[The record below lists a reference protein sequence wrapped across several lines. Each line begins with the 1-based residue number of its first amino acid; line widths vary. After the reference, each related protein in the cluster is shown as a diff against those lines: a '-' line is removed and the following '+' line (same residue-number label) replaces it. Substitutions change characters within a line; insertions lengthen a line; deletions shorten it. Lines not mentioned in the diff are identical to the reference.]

1 MRPNKK
7 LSQKSKGEK
16 RFAFVVDG
24 ECEFWYVQMLKRN
37 EQTINVT
44 LEPKLPQKKTFSEQ
58 HSLVV
63 QLSNN
68 YDKVFWIVDFD
79 VIIRETDQVKKGK
92 KSVLQEFKEYHEKL
106 IKNYCEKVTVI
117 INNPCLEYWY
127 LLHFVETS
135 KPFATYEKLE
145 KELKKHLANY
155 SKSEKFHT
163 KQNNDIYLQLKPF
176 INTAI
181 KNAKKLPVFDFSNPH
196 SGMTQMQLFFETK
209 EMTEIIKTH

>member
-1 MRPNKK
+1 MRRNEK
-7 LSQKSKGEK
+7 LSQKSK

-44 LEPKLPQKKTFSEQ
+44 LEPKLPQKKTLSEQ
-58 HSLVV
+58 YNLVV
-63 QLSNN
+63 ELSDN

-79 VIIRETDQVKKGK
+79 VIIRETDQAKKGK
-92 KSVLQEFKEYHEKL
+92 KTALKEFEEHYEKL
-106 IKNYCEKVTVI
+106 TRKYREKVTVI

-135 KPFATYEKLE
+135 KYFDTYEKLE
-145 KELKKHLANY
+145 RELKKHLANY
-155 SKSEKFHT
+155 SKSKEFHT

-181 KNAKKLPVFDFSNPH
+181 TNAKKLSVFDFSNPR
-196 SGMTQMQLFFETK
+196 SGITQMQLFFETK
-209 EMTEIIKTH
+209 EMTEIIKMD